1 MNIQL
6 KSLAG
11 MIAGVALVGALS
23 IVHSTSAFAAAP
35 KEEQVS
41 AAASKFL
48 KPAQDAIEKNDFSTA
63 LTQLKEAEGLT
74 NRTDFDTY
82 TMYSMELYVYSKTND
97 LNDAEKVLESLVD
110 SKYLPK
116 ADLPSRLR
124 TLAQINYQN
133 KDYDKAIQYGQ
144 RAIEAGAPN
153 DDVYTIVDQAY
164 YLKGDY
170 KGTLQAVDATTDALT
185 KKNQTPPEDL
195 LKLQLS
201 ACLKLNDSD
210 CTTRAVDRRL
220 SYYPSPENWREGLY
234 TIIQTPGQSDPYL
247 LQVYRLAFD
256 VDVLRGGDD
265 YLEMATLANDQGS
278 PGEAERVLQAGQ
290 KKNVFTSANIKEH
303 STQLLTSVK
312 SKVTADQATLPKLA
326 ADAAA
331 AKTGQKEVALGL
343 AYFSYQ
349 QYDKAAEA
357 IASGLAKGGVKSE
370 ADARLILGTAQLHA
384 GKKDDAIKT
393 FESIKGDAKYE
404 RLAHLWEIRAK
415 QA

>member
-1 MNIQL
+1 MKIQL

-11 MIAGVALVGALS
+11 VIAGVALVGVLS
-23 IVHSTSAFAAAP
+23 LQHSTRAVAAS

-41 AAASKFL
+41 AAASKPL
-48 KPAQDAIEKNDFSTA
+48 KAAQDAIEKNDFATA
-63 LTQLKEAEGLT
+63 LTQLKDAEALS
-74 NRTDFDTY
+74 NRTDYDTY
-82 TMYSMELYVYSKTND
+82 TMYSMELYVYSKSND
-97 LNDAEKVLESLVD
+97 LNNAEKVLESLVD

-220 SYYPSPENWREGLY
+220 SYFPSPENWREGLY

-256 VDVLRGGDD
+256 VDVLRGGED

-278 PGEAERVLQAGQ
+278 PGEAQRVLQAGQ
-290 KKNVFTSANIKEH
+290 QKNAFTSANIKEH
-303 STQLLTSVK
+303 STQLLASVK
-312 SKVTADQATLPKLA
+312 VKVTADQAALPKLA
-326 ADAAA
+326 TDAAA